1 MYFCSNSGMRNFR
14 YIRLCVSAYCILSI
28 AWTQAQ
34 EVESD
39 STGVILTQT
48 LEEVVLTATRTERQL
63 SSLPLPVQIISNETI
78 LNTNALRLSEI
89 LNEQTGLITIPDFG
103 GVEGIQLQGLD
114 AQYTLILVNG
124 VPLIGRSAGTL
135 NLNRIALGNIKQI
148 EIVKGASS
156 SLYGSEALGGV
167 INIITEDPKPG
178 FHGSISHRSSSFG
191 IHDTNVLL
199 NYKKDRLGMSLFI
212 DRYEN
217 GGFDLTGEDGLNSL
231 DPYNN
236 FTINPTLTYDF
247 GDETKINITGRI
259 FSQTQD
265 LSILENVGEATIT
278 EWNTHL
284 RLEHSF
290 NEKWEGLAEG
300 YVSRYQADEFLE
312 TTNGDAVGA
321 SDFDQ
326 LLIRP
331 EIRLV
336 YKGLKRWTWIQGIG
350 MNHEKLERS
359 DFAETPIFN
368 SPYVYSQ
375 LDGYVGEKLNLII
388 GARFDAHNEYKSQ
401 FSPKFALRYE
411 FGPDLALKGS
421 VGYGFKVPDFRQ
433 LYFNFSNNSVG
444 YTVLGFNAAEAE
456 LEELISQGQI
466 ANVVVQPDAFNDELT
481 PENSIGI
488 NIGMDYKPS
497 ARFRGSFNLFRNA
510 IQDLIDFQVIANK
523 TNGQNVFSYFNID
536 EVVTQGLEVES
547 RWDIS
552 DDIRLSGGYQLLFA
566 KDQEA
571 IDAFEAGQVFARET
585 TTSPSFQLDKED
597 YFGLYNRSRHIAN
610 LKLFYSIEA
619 WKANANV
626 RGTYRSKFGLFDTNG
641 NNYLDT
647 YDDFIDGYTIWD
659 IAFNKT
665 IAERYELGIG
675 VDNLL
680 DFTDPQNISAI
691 PGRILYGK
699 IRINL

>member
-1 MYFCSNSGMRNFR
+1 MRKIR
-14 YIRLCVSAYCILSI
+14 YIRLCLSACCLLSLGLG
-28 AWTQAQ
+28 QAQ
-34 EVESD
+34 EEQRD
-39 STGVILTQT
+39 SSRVILTQT

-78 LNTNALRLSEI
+78 LSTNALRLSEI

-135 NLNRIALGNIKQI
+135 DLNRVALGNVKQI

-167 INIITEDPKPG
+167 INIITEDPKKG
-178 FHGSISHRSSSFG
+178 FQGAITHRSSSFD
-191 IHDTNVLL
+191 IHDTNLLL
-199 NYKKDRLGMSLFI
+199 NYKKERLGMSLFI

-217 GGFDLTGEDGLNSL
+217 GGFDLTGGDGLNSL
-231 DPYNN
+231 DPYSN
-236 FTINPTLTYDF
+236 FTINPAVTYDF
-247 GDETKINITGRI
+247 SEQSKLNVTGRI
-259 FSQTQD
+259 FSQKQD
-265 LSILENVGEATIT
+265 LSILENLGEANIT

-284 RLEHSF
+284 RFDHTF
-290 NEKWEGLAEG
+290 NENWQSLAEG
-300 YVSRYQADEFLE
+300 YISQYKADEFLE
-312 TTNGDAVGA
+312 TTNEDPISA

-331 EIRLV
+331 EIRLIF
-336 YKGLKRWTWIQGIG
+336 KGWKKWTWVQGFG
-350 MNHEKLERS
+350 MNHEKL
-359 DFAETPIFN
+359 ETPIFN
-368 SPYVYSQ
+368 SPYVFSQ
-375 LDGYVGEKLNLII
+375 LDGYVGDKLNLIF

-401 FSPKFALRYE
+401 FSPKFAFRY
-411 FGPDLALKGS
+411 DMSTSVALKGS

-433 LYFNFSNNSVG
+433 LYFNFSNSSVG
-444 YTVLGFNAAEAE
+444 YTVLGFNAAQAELAE
-456 LEELISQGQI
+456 LESQGQI
-466 ANVVVQPDAFNDELT
+466 ANIVVQPDAFNNELT
-481 PENSIGI
+481 PENSVGI
-488 NIGMDYKPS
+488 NFGIDYTKGPG
-497 ARFRGSFNLFRNA
+497 FKGSLNLFRNT

-523 TNGQNVFSYFNID
+523 TNGQNVFSYFNVD
-536 EVVTQGLEVES
+536 EVVTQGLEVEG
-547 RWDIS
+547 RWKIS

-566 KDQEA
+566 RDQEA
-571 IDAFEAGQVFARET
+571 VDAFKEGRVFARET
-585 TTSPSFQLDKED
+585 PTSPSFQLNSED

-610 LKLFYSIEA
+610 LKLFYTHKA
-619 WKANANV
+619 WKANANI

-641 NNYLDT
+641 NNYLDS
-647 YDDFIDGYTIWD
+647 YDDFIGGYSIWD

-675 VDNLL
+675 ADNLL

>member
-1 MYFCSNSGMRNFR
+1 MRNFR
-14 YIRLCVSAYCILSI
+14 YIRLCLSAYCIFSI
-28 AWTQAQ
+28 GLLQAQ
-34 EVESD
+34 EVERD
-39 STGVILTQT
+39 SSEVILTQS
-48 LEEVVLTATRTERQL
+48 LDEVVLTATRTERQL

-135 NLNRIALGNIKQI
+135 DLNRVALGNIKQI

-167 INIITEDPKPG
+167 INIITEEPQEG
-178 FHGSISHRSSSFG
+178 FQGSITHRSSSFD

-199 NYKKDRLGMSLFI
+199 NYKKERIGFSLFI

-231 DPYNN
+231 DPYSN
-236 FTINPTLTYDF
+236 FTINPTVTYDF
-247 GDETKINITGRI
+247 SDQSKLNITGRI
-259 FSQTQD
+259 FSQKQD
-265 LSILENVGEATIT
+265 LSVLENLGEANIT

-284 RLEHSF
+284 RFDHTF
-290 NEKWEGLAEG
+290 NENWQGLAEG
-300 YVSRYQADEFLE
+300 YISQYKADEFLE
-312 TTNGDAVGA
+312 TANEDPISAN
-321 SDFDQ
+321 DFDQ

-331 EIRLV
+331 EIRLI
-336 YKGLKRWTWIQGIG
+336 YKGLKKWTWVSGIG

-359 DFAETPIFN
+359 DFSETPIFN
-368 SPYVYSQ
+368 SPYIFSQ
-375 LDGYVGEKLNLII
+375 LDGYVADKLNLIF

-401 FSPKFALRYE
+401 FSPKFAFRYDMS
-411 FGPDLALKGS
+411 PSLAVKGS

-433 LYFNFSNNSVG
+433 LYFNFANSSVG
-444 YTVLGFNAAEAE
+444 YTVLGFNAAQAELAE
-456 LEELISQGQI
+456 LESQGQI
-466 ANVVVQPDAFNDELT
+466 ANIVVQPDAFNNELT
-481 PENSIGI
+481 PENSVGI
-488 NIGMDYKPS
+488 NLGIDFSKGP
-497 ARFRGSFNLFRNA
+497 RFKGSLNLFRNT

-523 TNGQNVFSYFNID
+523 TNGQNVFSYFNVD
-536 EVVTQGLEVES
+536 EVVTQGLEVEG
-547 RWDIS
+547 RWNITEDM
-552 DDIRLSGGYQLLFA
+552 RLSGGYQLLFA

-571 IDAFEAGQVFARET
+571 ADAFEQGQVFARET
-585 TTSPSFQLDKED
+585 PTSPSFQLDKED

-610 LKLFYSIEA
+610 LKLFYNLKA
-619 WKANANV
+619 WKANANI
-626 RGTYRSKFGLFDTNG
+626 RGTYRSRFGLFDTNG
-641 NNYLDT
+641 NNYLDS
-647 YDDFIDGYTIWD
+647 YDDFIDGYSIWD

-691 PGRILYGK
+691 PGRIIYGK
-699 IRINL
+699 IRLNF